1 RKETIE
7 RSFADAKELHGL
19 RYARMRG
26 LARVTEQCLLTAVCQ
41 NIKKMALLLWKRN
54 NGPQGGS
61 FIRGLRLFFSIFFQ
75 LAYKPSGFSAGFVN
89 SLKTGAM
96 RRFEIDDKP
105 PGSFRKKSA
114 RGCMFMGNK
123 QITEIR
129 FGKLGGSQSLFL
141 SSRGAR
147 PFF

>member
-1 RKETIE
+1 MRAGASPPLAPAPGEDHTGALSGTIGM
-7 RSFADAKELHGL
+7 RSIGPPSFSCFTF
-19 RYARMRG
+19 RYCKKHANC
-26 LARVTEQCLLTAVCQ
+26 QKTAQ
-41 NIKKMALLLWKRN
+41 AGRFIPKNKKMCR
-54 NGPQGGS
+54 
-61 FIRGLRLFFSIFFQ
+61 IFGT
-75 LAYKPSGFSAGFVN
+75 S
-89 SLKTGAM
+89 
-96 RRFEIDDKP
+96 EIDDKP

-123 QITEIR
+123 QIKEIR

>member
-1 RKETIE
+1 MTCPANQIILF
-7 RSFADAKELHGL
+7 SAFGVVL
-19 RYARMRG
+19 
-26 LARVTEQCLLTAVCQ
+26 
-41 NIKKMALLLWKRN
+41 KRN
-54 NGPQGGS
+54 VDGISAHDDHRNG
-61 FIRGLRLFFSIFFQ
+61 I
-75 LAYKPSGFSAGFVN
+75 N
-89 SLKTGAM
+89 SPAWWCPTQVLPPKKGAAK
-96 RRFEIDDKP
+96 RHPEIDDKP

>member
-1 RKETIE
+1 FRCFRLRIHREE
-7 RSFADAKELHGL
+7 RFTLHHL
-19 RYARMRG
+19 PV
-26 LARVTEQCLLTAVCQ
+26 LKSPDNWKKCTAPLSGQ
-41 NIKKMALLLWKRN
+41 KKKHPEW
-54 NGPQGGS
+54 
-61 FIRGLRLFFSIFFQ
+61 
-75 LAYKPSGFSAGFVN
+75 
-89 SLKTGAM
+89 GA
-96 RRFEIDDKP
+96 EIDDKP

-114 RGCMFMGNK
+114 RGCMFMVNK

>member
-1 RKETIE
+1 QKSRQ
-7 RSFADAKELHGL
+7 GL
-19 RYARMRG
+19 RSGRG
-26 LARVTEQCLLTAVCQ
+26 KSPRGDPEGLFPFLSVGQLRRAFRLRRGFACRKKGCQ
-41 NIKKMALLLWKRN
+41 GDWQ
-54 NGPQGGS
+54 P
-61 FIRGLRLFFSIFFQ
+61 
-75 LAYKPSGFSAGFVN
+75 
-89 SLKTGAM
+89 
-96 RRFEIDDKP
+96 EIDDKP

-123 QITEIR
+123 QIKEIR